1 MTLLAG
7 AAAVDISPTGPVA
20 LFGYP
25 HVERTATAVHDPL
38 LASALYLKDGSQ
50 AAVLVALDLLML
62 DAPVARSMRR
72 AVSERLGLAEPQV
85 FISCTHTH
93 SGPVTS
99 RVLAWADDRTIP
111 GPDSAYLQWVTEQV
125 VLSATR
131 AAAEAQAAEI
141 AWTSADARGVG
152 GNRHAPGGPTDPEA
166 GILFVRRAGGG
177 PALAVTVIYGIHPTV
192 LHEASRLVSADFP
205 HYLRQELRERFGP
218 SLVVLYQMGPS
229 GNQSP
234 RFFVTGQTFSEAE
247 RLGRLLGTAV
257 AGGLEKLTP
266 RDFHG
271 DCRLQGTLQTLE
283 LPRRKM
289 PSVDEAQQ
297 ILDAYRTEYERL
309 KSRHAEKAQ
318 IRTAECAVFGA
329 EGTVTLAQLQASGRI
344 DQVLDACRPIEMQLL
359 QVGDA
364 ALLGLPGEWFAECAI
379 ELKRRWPGKV
389 FVASLVN
396 GQLYGYIATAEAAA
410 RGGYEALT
418 AVFDAAAAGPRLFDT
433 ASQLLSPAKLS
444 PPSANKADL

>member
-25 HVERTATAVHDPL
+25 HVERTATGVHDPL
-38 LASALYLKDGSQ
+38 LASALYLNDGPQ
-50 AAVLVALDLLML
+50 AAVLIALDLLML
-62 DAPVARSMRR
+62 DVPVTRSMRR
-72 AVSERLGLAEPQV
+72 AVSERLGLAEQQV
-85 FISCTHTH
+85 FINCTHTH

-99 RVLAWADDRTIP
+99 RLLAWADDPTIP
-111 GPDSAYLQWVTEQV
+111 GPDADYLQWITEQV

-131 AAAEAQAAEI
+131 AAAEAQAAEM

-152 GNRHAPGGPTDPEA
+152 GNRHASDGPTDPEA

-177 PALAVTVIYGIHPTV
+177 PAVAVTVIYGMHPTV
-192 LHEASRLVSADFP
+192 LHEDSRLVSADFP
-205 HYLRQELRERFGP
+205 NYLRQELRERFGP

-247 RLGRLLGTAV
+247 RLGRMLGKAV

-289 PSVDEAQQ
+289 PPVAEAKQ

-309 KSRHAEKAQ
+309 KSQHAEKAQ
-318 IRTAECAVFGA
+318 VRTAECAVFGA
-329 EGTVTLAQLQASGRI
+329 EGTLTLAGLQASGE
-344 DQVLDACRPIEMQLL
+344 LDKALNASRPIEMQLL
-359 QVGDA
+359 QLGDV
-364 ALLGLPGEWFAECAI
+364 ALLGLPGEWFAEYAL

-389 FVASLVN
+389 FVTSMVN
-396 GQLYGYIATAEAAA
+396 GHLYGYITTAEAAA

-418 AVFDAAAAGPRLFDT
+418 TVFDAATAGPRLFET
-433 ASQLLSPAKLS
+433 AAQLLAPAKLL
-444 PPSANKADL
+444 PSANEAAL